1 LGLTVVDLKTGL
13 GVPHLIL
20 PVETA
25 ARELDAKLLVSL
37 FAADRGMKVTL
48 GNKALLNLRIGS
60 LAPGVYLS
68 HNFNAGRDRII
79 SIARQ
84 LGHHV
89 VAWDEEG
96 LVWINEEI
104 YRRRRADES
113 ALRNLEA
120 IFLWGEDQA
129 KALRPLTQKLGVKSM
144 IVGNPRADLLRPEL
158 RTLFQQKVTA
168 LSAEFGDFILVNSN
182 FGWIN
187 HALATHDGSRTDLES
202 AATKSGFPLAY
213 LQHRYEIYQAF
224 TQLIPQIARRFPN
237 RKIVVRPHPSES
249 REGWVRQTQ
258 GLDNVIVR
266 YDNDLVPWLL
276 SASHILQNG
285 CTTAVETAMLGRT
298 AISYRPFIHTRYE
311 IPQPNLV
318 SHHAEDAEAVYRLLA
333 DNQITDTRPAG
344 FSVVLQHMV
353 ASLDGALASER
364 IVDAIVAVSAQGRSA
379 SAWGRTFGKAL
390 ALVRRV
396 EKAATRNTAGSASQP
411 DYISQKFAPTSVGSI
426 RDRLQEF
433 AVLLQK
439 PMPDVNELSDRIFE
453 IRPSRSAV

>member
-1 LGLTVVDLKTGL
+1 MVDLKTGL

-48 GNKALLNLRIGS
+48 GNKALLNLQIGS

-84 LGHHV
+84 LGHQV

-104 YRRRRADES
+104 YRRRRADEN

-120 IFLWGEDQA
+120 IFLWGEEQA
-129 KALRPLTQKLGVKSM
+129 QALRPLTKKLGVKSM
-144 IVGNPRADLLRPEL
+144 VVGNPRADLLRPEL
-158 RTLFQQKVTA
+158 RKLFQRKVAA
-168 LSAEFGDFILVNSN
+168 LSAEFGDFILFNSN

-187 HALATHDGSRTDLES
+187 HALASQDGSRSDLES

-213 LQHRYEIYQAF
+213 LQHRYQIYQAF
-224 TQLIPQIARRFPN
+224 TQLIPLIAKRFPN

-249 REGWVRQTQ
+249 RDGWVKQTK
-258 GLDNVIVR
+258 GLENVTVR

-276 SASHILQNG
+276 AASHILQNG
-285 CTTAVETAMLGRT
+285 CTTAVETAVLGRT
-298 AISYRPFIHTRYE
+298 AISYCPVTCAEHE

-318 SHHAEDAEAVYRLLA
+318 SHHAKDAEAVFRLLA
-333 DNQITDTRPAG
+333 DSQMTDTQPAG
-344 FSVVLQHMV
+344 FADSLQHMV
-353 ASLDGALASER
+353 ASLDGAFASER
-364 IVDAIVAVSAQGRSA
+364 IVDAIVAISANGKSA
-379 SAWGRTFGKAL
+379 GMLERTLGKTL

-396 EKAATRNTAGSASQP
+396 EKSVTSNAAGSASQP
-411 DYISQKFAPTSVGSI
+411 EYISQKFAPTSVESI

-439 PMPDVNELSDRIFE
+439 PMPDVTELSDRIFE
-453 IRPSRSAV
+453 ISRTRPGV